1 MQIIDQSFF
10 INKNY
15 LHIPLAVQDPSGSA
29 SDNQG
34 ELDFLCTKIEKEI
47 LLNALGLT
55 LYNELQI
62 ALDDIN
68 NVTNAKWNK
77 LVYGDE
83 YDDKVWSGLANENSL
98 IACRVFEI
106 FTTETAIRLSTT
118 GGKVANPENASN
130 ATPMYLIANANN
142 SFIKQYQGDYLIHPL
157 DYDNVIDWLGCN
169 TNIERSLYSYLIDKQ
184 LDFPTWNPAYFAVY
198 ETKNSFGI

>member
-10 INKNY
+10 TNKNY

-29 SDNQG
+29 YDNQG

-62 ALDDIN
+62 ALDDIDN
-68 NVTNAKWNK
+68 TTNAKWKK
-77 LVYGDE
+77 LVYGEE
-83 YDDKVWSGLANENSL
+83 YEEKVWYGLANENSL
-98 IACRVFEI
+98 IACRIFEV

-142 SFIKQYQGDYLIHPL
+142 SFIKQYQGDYLINPIIT
-157 DYDNVIDWLGCN
+157 DKSIDWYGCRLSP
-169 TNIERSLYSYLIDKQ
+169 ERSLYSYLLDKQ
-184 LDFPTWNPAYFAVY
+184 LDFSTWNPSYFKPY
-198 ETKNSFGI
+198 TTQNSFGI